1 MINTPVSDLTDVLQE
16 QMMPILSLP
25 KSQLP
30 FFFADV
36 HKGILQFIWKSK
48 GPRIVKTTKTTAKE
62 QLGVSRSLIS
72 KLTTKI
78 Q

>member
-48 GPRIVKTTKTTAKE
+48 GPRIAKTTLKKE
-62 QLGVSRSLIS
+62 TKLEYSHFPIL
-72 KLTTKI
+72 KLT
-78 Q
+78 